1 LVGKARGNVSHSWK
15 IDCIRAL
22 VFAKL
27 PLPQMGAFSMDPRR
41 RIAVVPGDGIG
52 PEVIDQGLQLLKSI
66 DAMLKLNLQFDL
78 KDWGAEK
85 WIKEK
90 VGLPH
95 GALEDLRA
103 NYDAIYFGAL
113 GDPRIPDMAHGRE
126 ILLGMRFGLDLYANV
141 RPIKLL
147 HDKLGVLSHKSRADI
162 DFVVVRENTEDC
174 YVSMGGNFKRGTLD
188 EVAIDESIHTRKG
201 VERVIRFAFE
211 LASQRP
217 RKHVTLGDKSNA
229 VRFGGALWQSVF
241 KTVGEEFPH
250 VKADH
255 LFVDVMAMEMVRAP
269 ERFDV
274 IVTSNLFGDIL
285 TDLGAGISGGLGVA
299 RSSSLHK
306 GQIGL
311 FEPIHGSA
319 PDIAGKGIAN
329 PMAAMLTAGSMLTY
343 LGVAGVESAIEKA
356 VCMAIDDGFVTPDLK
371 GNRSTEE
378 VGTFMRK
385 KTCELL

>member
-1 LVGKARGNVSHSWK
+1 MA
-15 IDCIRAL
+15 
-22 VFAKL
+22 
-27 PLPQMGAFSMDPRR
+27 PRR
-41 RIAVVPGDGIG
+41 HIAVVPGDGIG
-52 PEVIDQGLQLLKSI
+52 PEVLDEGMQLLRSL
-66 DAMLKLNLQFDL
+66 DTVLKLGLTFDV

-85 WIKEK
+85 WLKEK
-90 VGLPH
+90 VGLPQ
-95 GALEDLRA
+95 GALDDLRT

-141 RPIKLL
+141 RPIKLM
-147 HDKLGVLSHKSRADI
+147 HEKLNALSQKKMNDI

-174 YVSMGGNFKRGTLD
+174 YVSMGGNLKSGTPD
-188 EVAIDESIHTRKG
+188 EVSIDESIHTRKG

-217 RKHVTLGDKSNA
+217 KKKLTLGDKSNA
-229 VRFGGALWQSVF
+229 VRFGGSLWQRTF
-241 KTVGEEFPH
+241 KDVAKEFPH
-250 VKADH
+250 IKTDH

-285 TDLGAGISGGLGVA
+285 TDLGAAISGGLGLA
-299 RSSSLHK
+299 RSSNLHK
-306 GQIGL
+306 GKIGL

-329 PMAAMLTAGSMLTY
+329 PMAALLTAGTMLRY
-343 LGVAGVESAIEKA
+343 LGCAEVESAVERA
-356 VCMAIDDGFVTPDLK
+356 VSLAIDAGCTTPDLK
-371 GNRSTEE
+371 GSAGTKE
-378 VGTFMRK
+378 VGQFIRN
-385 KTCELL
+385 KTCELLNV